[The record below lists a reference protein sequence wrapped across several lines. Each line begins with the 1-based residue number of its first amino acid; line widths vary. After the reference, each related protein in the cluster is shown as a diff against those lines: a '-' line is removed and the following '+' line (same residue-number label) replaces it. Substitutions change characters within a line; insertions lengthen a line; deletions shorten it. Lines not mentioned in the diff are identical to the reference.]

1 MADDLL
7 GTDLSAVNGLDP
19 SLALFRGTRIVAE
32 AAVRRI
38 TTPRGGL
45 FYAPNYGV
53 DVREILNAKV
63 TQQLLNTWRSRMEAE
78 IRKDERVDTLSSTL
92 SFYPQSEQVR
102 IRVEG
107 TTGAGP
113 FAFTLAVTSLSVDV
127 LALG

>member
-1 MADDLL
+1 MADLL
-7 GTDLSAVNGLDP
+7 GTDLSAVTGLDP
-19 SLALFRGTRIVAE
+19 SLALFSGSRIVAE

-45 FYAPNYGV
+45 FYAPNYGI

-63 TQQLLNTWRSRMEAE
+63 TQQLLGAWRARIESE

-92 SFYPQSEQVR
+92 AFYTQSEQVR

-107 TTGAGP
+107 STGAGP
-113 FAFTLAVTSLSVDV
+113 FAFTLAVSSISVDV
-127 LALG
+127 IALG